1 MGEDIMKNQK
11 GSVMLVTMMLM
22 FFVTLITVA
31 SLSAIYYY
39 HYRTVLDYRQVKERI
54 ETEVIAQEAYINFH
68 NLFIDG
74 AFDPENI
81 DLVIDG
87 KTYEIQY
94 DGETYEIQYRKLNDS
109 DRLIFSYEVSKK
121 FKKNT
126 IIVQV
131 EMEIVQVEMVDT
143 LKIIDWKVK
152 RE

>member
-54 ETEVIAQEAYINFH
+54 EAEVIAQEVYINFQK
-68 NLFIDG
+68 LVIDDG
-74 AFDPENI
+74 LDPENI
-81 DLVIDG
+81 DSIQLDG

-94 DGETYEIQYRKLNDS
+94 DSYTE
-109 DRLIFSYEVSKK
+109 IFSYKVSKE

-131 EMEIVQVEMVDT
+131 EMDNT

>member
-11 GSVMLVTMMLM
+11 GSVMLLTMMLM

-54 ETEVIAQEAYINFH
+54 EAEVIAQEVYINFQK
-68 NLFIDG
+68 LFIDDDD
-74 AFDPENI
+74 FDPKNI

-87 KTYEIQY
+87 KTYEIKY
-94 DGETYEIQYRKLNDS
+94 DSEGR
-109 DRLIFSYEVSKK
+109 IFSYEVSKQ

-131 EMEIVQVEMVDT
+131 EMDDT

>member
-11 GSVMLVTMMLM
+11 GSVMLLTMMLM

-54 ETEVIAQEAYINFH
+54 ETEVIAQEVYINFQK
-68 NLFIDG
+68 LFIDD

-81 DLVIDG
+81 DL
-87 KTYEIQY
+87 IQL
-94 DGETYEIQYRKLNDS
+94 DGETYKIQYDS
-109 DRLIFSYEVSKK
+109 NRRIFSYEVFKE

-131 EMEIVQVEMVDT
+131 EMVEMDDT

>member
-11 GSVMLVTMMLM
+11 GSVMLLTMMLM

-54 ETEVIAQEAYINFH
+54 EAEVIAQEVYINFQK
-68 NLFIDG
+68 LVIDD
-74 AFDPENI
+74 AIDPENI
-81 DLVIDG
+81 DSIQLDG

-94 DGETYEIQYRKLNDS
+94 DSVMR
-109 DRLIFSYEVSKK
+109 IFSYEVLKQ

-131 EMEIVQVEMVDT
+131 EMIIVQVEMEDT

>member
-54 ETEVIAQEAYINFH
+54 EAEVIAQEVYINFQK
-68 NLFIDG
+68 LFIDD

-81 DLVIDG
+81 DSIEL
-87 KTYEIQY
+87 
-94 DGETYEIQYRKLNDS
+94 DGETYEIQYDGKTYENQYDS
-109 DRLIFSYEVSKK
+109 DRLIFSYEVSKQ

>member
-54 ETEVIAQEAYINFH
+54 EAEVIAQEVYINFQK
-68 NLFIDG
+68 LFIDD

-81 DLVIDG
+81 DSIQLDG

-94 DGETYEIQYRKLNDS
+94 DS
-109 DRLIFSYEVSKK
+109 DMRIFSYEVSKQ

-131 EMEIVQVEMVDT
+131 EMDDT

>member
-54 ETEVIAQEAYINFH
+54 EAEVIAQEVYINFQK
-68 NLFIDG
+68 LFIDD

-81 DLVIDG
+81 DS
-87 KTYEIQY
+87 IQL
-94 DGETYEIQYRKLNDS
+94 DGETYEIQYDGKTYENQYDS
-109 DRLIFSYEVSKK
+109 DRLIFSYEVSKQ

-131 EMEIVQVEMVDT
+131 EMVGMDDT

>member
-11 GSVMLVTMMLM
+11 GSVMLLTMMLM

-54 ETEVIAQEAYINFH
+54 ETEVIAQEVYIKFQE
-68 NLFIDG
+68 LFLQRDD

-81 DLVIDG
+81 DLIIDDE
-87 KTYEIQY
+87 TYKIQY
-94 DGETYEIQYRKLNDS
+94 DS
-109 DRLIFSYEVSKK
+109 DMRIFSYKVLKQ

-131 EMEIVQVEMVDT
+131 EMDDT

>member
-11 GSVMLVTMMLM
+11 GSIMLLTMMLM

-54 ETEVIAQEAYINFH
+54 EVEVIAQEVYINFQK
-68 NLFIDG
+68 LFIDDD
-74 AFDPENI
+74 FDPENI
-81 DLVIDG
+81 DLIQLDG
-87 KTYEIQY
+87 KTYKIQY
-94 DGETYEIQYRKLNDS
+94 DS
-109 DRLIFSYEVSKK
+109 DMLIFSYEVSKQ

-131 EMEIVQVEMVDT
+131 EMDYT

>member
-11 GSVMLVTMMLM
+11 GSVMLLTMMLM

-54 ETEVIAQEAYINFH
+54 EAEVIAQEVYINFQK
-68 NLFIDG
+68 LFIDG
-74 AFDPENI
+74 DFDPENI
-81 DLVIDG
+81 DLIQLDG
-87 KTYEIQY
+87 KTYEIKY
-94 DGETYEIQYRKLNDS
+94 DR
-109 DRLIFSYEVSKK
+109 DRRIFSYEVSKQ

-131 EMEIVQVEMVDT
+131 EMQVEMDNN

>member
-11 GSVMLVTMMLM
+11 GSVMLLTMMLM

-54 ETEVIAQEAYINFH
+54 EAEVIAQEVYINFQK
-68 NLFIDG
+68 LFIDD

-81 DLVIDG
+81 DLIQLDG

-94 DGETYEIQYRKLNDS
+94 DS
-109 DRLIFSYEVSKK
+109 DRLIFSYEV
-121 FKKNT
+121 FKQFKNNT

-131 EMEIVQVEMVDT
+131 EMVKMDDT

>member
-11 GSVMLVTMMLM
+11 GSVMLLTMMLM

-54 ETEVIAQEAYINFH
+54 EAEVIAQEVYINFQK
-68 NLFIDG
+68 LFIDDD
-74 AFDPENI
+74 FDPENI
-81 DLVIDG
+81 AS
-87 KTYEIQY
+87 IQL
-94 DGETYEIQYRKLNDS
+94 DGETYEIQYDS
-109 DRLIFSYEVSKK
+109 DRLFFSYEVSKQ

-131 EMEIVQVEMVDT
+131 EMVGMDDT
-143 LKIIDWKVK
+143 LKITDWKVK
-152 RE
+152 RK

>member
-54 ETEVIAQEAYINFH
+54 EAEVIAQEVYINFQK
-68 NLFIDG
+68 LFIDEWNS
-74 AFDPENI
+74 DPKNI
-81 DLVIDG
+81 DLIQLDG

-94 DGETYEIQYRKLNDS
+94 DGDML
-109 DRLIFSYEVSKK
+109 FSYEVSKQ

-131 EMEIVQVEMVDT
+131 EIKVEMDDT

>member
-54 ETEVIAQEAYINFH
+54 EAEVIAQEVYINFQK
-68 NLFIDG
+68 LFIDDD
-74 AFDPENI
+74 FDPENI
-81 DLVIDG
+81 DLIQLDDE
-87 KTYEIQY
+87 TYKIQY
-94 DGETYEIQYRKLNDS
+94 DS
-109 DRLIFSYEVSKK
+109 DMRIFSYEVLKQ

-131 EMEIVQVEMVDT
+131 EMEIVQVEMDDT

>member
-1 MGEDIMKNQK
+1 MKNQK

-54 ETEVIAQEAYINFH
+54 EAEVIAQEVYIKFQE
-68 NLFIDG
+68 LLPQIDD
-74 AFDPENI
+74 AFDPKNI
-81 DLVIDG
+81 DLIQVDVTHNG
-87 KTYEIQY
+87 ETVTYKIQY
-94 DGETYEIQYRKLNDS
+94 DS
-109 DRLIFSYEVSKK
+109 DMEIFSYKVSKQ

-131 EMEIVQVEMVDT
+131 EMDDK

>member
-11 GSVMLVTMMLM
+11 GSVMLLTMMLM

-54 ETEVIAQEAYINFH
+54 EAEVIAQEVYINFQK
-68 NLFIDG
+68 LFIDDD
-74 AFDPENI
+74 FDRENI
-81 DLVIDG
+81 EIQLDG
-87 KTYEIQY
+87 KTYKIQY
-94 DGETYEIQYRKLNDS
+94 DSDDS
-109 DRLIFSYEVSKK
+109 DMLIFSYEVSKQ

-131 EMEIVQVEMVDT
+131 EMIIVQVEMEDT

>member
-54 ETEVIAQEAYINFH
+54 EAEVIAQEVYINFQK
-68 NLFIDG
+68 LFIDDD
-74 AFDPENI
+74 FDPENI
-81 DLVIDG
+81 DLIQLDG

-94 DGETYEIQYRKLNDS
+94 DS
-109 DRLIFSYEVSKK
+109 DKLIFSYEVFKQ

-131 EMEIVQVEMVDT
+131 EMVEMDDT

>member
-1 MGEDIMKNQK
+1 MKNQK
-11 GSVMLVTMMLM
+11 GSVMLLTMMLM

-54 ETEVIAQEAYINFH
+54 EAEVIAQEVYINFQK
-68 NLFIDG
+68 LVIDD
-74 AFDPENI
+74 AIDPENI
-81 DLVIDG
+81 DS
-87 KTYEIQY
+87 IQF
-94 DGETYEIQYRKLNDS
+94 DGETYEIQYDS
-109 DRLIFSYEVSKK
+109 VMRIFSYEVLKQ

-131 EMEIVQVEMVDT
+131 EMIIVQVEMEDT

>member
-1 MGEDIMKNQK
+1 MKNQK
-11 GSVMLVTMMLM
+11 GSVMLLTMMLM

-54 ETEVIAQEAYINFH
+54 EAEVIAQEVYINFQE
-68 NLFIDG
+68 LFIDD

-81 DLVIDG
+81 DLI
-87 KTYEIQY
+87 I

-109 DRLIFSYEVSKK
+109 DRLIYSYEVFKK
-121 FKKNT
+121 FKINT
-126 IIVQV
+126 IKVQV
-131 EMEIVQVEMVDT
+131 EMEIVQVEMDDNT

>member
-1 MGEDIMKNQK
+1 MKNQK
-11 GSVMLVTMMLM
+11 GSVMLLTMMLM

-54 ETEVIAQEAYINFH
+54 EAEVIAQEVYIKFQE
-68 NLFIDG
+68 LLPQIDD

-81 DLVIDG
+81 EIQVDG
-87 KTYEIQY
+87 K
-94 DGETYEIQYRKLNDS
+94 TYEIQYRKLNDS
-109 DRLIFSYEVSKK
+109 DIFSYEVRKQ

-131 EMEIVQVEMVDT
+131 EMEIVQVEMDDNT

>member
-54 ETEVIAQEAYINFH
+54 EAEVIAQEVYINFQK
-68 NLFIDG
+68 LFIDD

-81 DLVIDG
+81 DSIQLDG

-94 DGETYEIQYRKLNDS
+94 DS
-109 DRLIFSYEVSKK
+109 DMLIFSYEVSKQ

-131 EMEIVQVEMVDT
+131 EMDDT

>member
-1 MGEDIMKNQK
+1 MKNQK

-54 ETEVIAQEAYINFH
+54 ETEVIAQEVYIKFQE
-68 NLFIDG
+68 LFLQRDD

-81 DLVIDG
+81 DLIIDDE
-87 KTYEIQY
+87 TYKIQY
-94 DGETYEIQYRKLNDS
+94 DS
-109 DRLIFSYEVSKK
+109 DMRIFSYKVLKQ

-131 EMEIVQVEMVDT
+131 EMEIVQVEMDDT

>member
-11 GSVMLVTMMLM
+11 GSVMLLTMMLM

-54 ETEVIAQEAYINFH
+54 EAEVIAQEVYINFQK
-68 NLFIDG
+68 LFNDV

-81 DLVIDG
+81 DS
-87 KTYEIQY
+87 IQH
-94 DGETYEIQYRKLNDS
+94 DGETYEIQYDS
-109 DRLIFSYEVSKK
+109 VMRIFSYEVLKQ

-131 EMEIVQVEMVDT
+131 EMEIVQVEMDDKEYRYT

>member
-11 GSVMLVTMMLM
+11 GSVMLLTMMLM

-54 ETEVIAQEAYINFH
+54 EAEVIAQEVYINFQK
-68 NLFIDG
+68 LFIDDN
-74 AFDPENI
+74 FVPENI
-81 DLVIDG
+81 HLIQLDG

-94 DGETYEIQYRKLNDS
+94 DS
-109 DRLIFSYEVSKK
+109 DMLIFSYEVSKQ

-126 IIVQV
+126 ITVQV
-131 EMEIVQVEMVDT
+131 EMDDT

>member
-54 ETEVIAQEAYINFH
+54 EAEVIAQEVYINFQK
-68 NLFIDG
+68 LFIDEWNS
-74 AFDPENI
+74 DPKNI
-81 DLVIDG
+81 DFNLLDDRG
-87 KTYEIQY
+87 TYLY
-94 DGETYEIQYRKLNDS
+94 DS
-109 DRLIFSYEVSKK
+109 DGPIFSYEVSKQ
-121 FKKNT
+121 FKKNK

-131 EMEIVQVEMVDT
+131 EMDAT

>member
-11 GSVMLVTMMLM
+11 GSVMLLTMMLM

-54 ETEVIAQEAYINFH
+54 EAEVIAQEVYINFQK
-68 NLFIDG
+68 LFNDV

-81 DLVIDG
+81 DSIKFDG

-94 DGETYEIQYRKLNDS
+94 DRDVPS
-109 DRLIFSYEVSKK
+109 FSYEVSKQ

-131 EMEIVQVEMVDT
+131 EMIIVQVEMEDT

>member
-11 GSVMLVTMMLM
+11 GSVMLLTMMLM

-54 ETEVIAQEAYINFH
+54 EAEVIAQEVYINFQK
-68 NLFIDG
+68 LVIDD
-74 AFDPENI
+74 AIDPENI
-81 DLVIDG
+81 DS
-87 KTYEIQY
+87 IQF
-94 DGETYEIQYRKLNDS
+94 DGETYEIQYDS
-109 DRLIFSYEVSKK
+109 VMRIFSYEVLKQ

-131 EMEIVQVEMVDT
+131 EMIIVQVEMEDT

>member
-54 ETEVIAQEAYINFH
+54 EAEVIAQEVYINFQK
-68 NLFIDG
+68 LFIDDD
-74 AFDPENI
+74 FDPENI
-81 DLVIDG
+81 DLIQLDG

-94 DGETYEIQYRKLNDS
+94 DS
-109 DRLIFSYEVSKK
+109 DMRIFSYEVSKQ

-131 EMEIVQVEMVDT
+131 EMDDT

>member
-54 ETEVIAQEAYINFH
+54 EAEVIAQEVYINFQK
-68 NLFIDG
+68 LFIDDD
-74 AFDPENI
+74 FDPENI
-81 DLVIDG
+81 DS
-87 KTYEIQY
+87 IQL
-94 DGETYEIQYRKLNDS
+94 DGETYEIQY
-109 DRLIFSYEVSKK
+109 DRDVPIFSYEVSKQ

-131 EMEIVQVEMVDT
+131 EMIIVQVEMEDT

>member
-1 MGEDIMKNQK
+1 MKNQK
-11 GSVMLVTMMLM
+11 GSVMLLTMMLM

-54 ETEVIAQEAYINFH
+54 EAEVIAQEVYINFQK
-68 NLFIDG
+68 LFIDD
-74 AFDPENI
+74 AFNPENI
-81 DLVIDG
+81 DLIQLDG

-94 DGETYEIQYRKLNDS
+94 DS
-109 DRLIFSYEVSKK
+109 DRRIFSYEVFKQ

-131 EMEIVQVEMVDT
+131 EMDDT

>member
-11 GSVMLVTMMLM
+11 GSIMLVTMMLM

-54 ETEVIAQEAYINFH
+54 EAEVIAQEVYINFQK
-68 NLFIDG
+68 LFIDD
-74 AFDPENI
+74 AFDLESI
-81 DLVIDG
+81 DLI
-87 KTYEIQY
+87 I
-94 DGETYEIQYRKLNDS
+94 DGETYEIQYDS
-109 DRLIFSYEVSKK
+109 DMRIFSYEVIKQ

-131 EMEIVQVEMVDT
+131 EMDDNT

>member
-54 ETEVIAQEAYINFH
+54 EAEVIAQEVYINFQK
-68 NLFIDG
+68 LFIDDD
-74 AFDPENI
+74 FDPENI
-81 DLVIDG
+81 DLIQLDG

-94 DGETYEIQYRKLNDS
+94 DS
-109 DRLIFSYEVSKK
+109 DMLIFSYEVSKQ

-131 EMEIVQVEMVDT
+131 EMDDT

>member
-11 GSVMLVTMMLM
+11 GSVMLLTMMLM

-54 ETEVIAQEAYINFH
+54 EAEVIAQEVYIKFQE
-68 NLFIDG
+68 LFIDDD
-74 AFDPENI
+74 FYPKNI
-81 DLVIDG
+81 EHDG
-87 KTYEIQY
+87 KTYKIQY
-94 DGETYEIQYRKLNDS
+94 DSVMK
-109 DRLIFSYEVSKK
+109 IFSYEVSKQ

-131 EMEIVQVEMVDT
+131 EMDNT

>member
-1 MGEDIMKNQK
+1 MKNQK
-11 GSVMLVTMMLM
+11 GSVMLLTMMLM

-54 ETEVIAQEAYINFH
+54 EAEVIAQEVYINFQK
-68 NLFIDG
+68 LFIDDD
-74 AFDPENI
+74 FDPEN
-81 DLVIDG
+81 IDG

-94 DGETYEIQYRKLNDS
+94 DS
-109 DRLIFSYEVSKK
+109 DRLIFSYEVFKQ

-131 EMEIVQVEMVDT
+131 EMIIVQVEMEDT

>member
-11 GSVMLVTMMLM
+11 GSVMLLTMMLM

-54 ETEVIAQEAYINFH
+54 ETEVIAQEAYINFQK
-68 NLFIDG
+68 
-74 AFDPENI
+74 
-81 DLVIDG
+81 LVIDDAIDP
-87 KTYEIQY
+87 KNIDSIQL
-94 DGETYEIQYRKLNDS
+94 DGETYEIQYDS
-109 DRLIFSYEVSKK
+109 DTGFFSYKVFKQ

-131 EMEIVQVEMVDT
+131 EMEDT

>member
-1 MGEDIMKNQK
+1 MNNQK

-54 ETEVIAQEAYINFH
+54 EAEVIAQEVYINFQK
-68 NLFIDG
+68 LFIDDD
-74 AFDPENI
+74 FDPENI
-81 DLVIDG
+81 DL
-87 KTYEIQY
+87 IQL
-94 DGETYEIQYRKLNDS
+94 DGETYKIQYDS
-109 DRLIFSYEVSKK
+109 NRRIFSYEVFKE

-131 EMEIVQVEMVDT
+131 EMEIVQVEMDDT

>member
-11 GSVMLVTMMLM
+11 GSVMLLTMMLM

-54 ETEVIAQEAYINFH
+54 EAEVIAQEVYINFQK
-68 NLFIDG
+68 LFIDDD
-74 AFDPENI
+74 FDPENI
-81 DLVIDG
+81 ASIQLDGETYEIQYDG

-94 DGETYEIQYRKLNDS
+94 DS
-109 DRLIFSYEVSKK
+109 DRLFFSYEVSKQ

-131 EMEIVQVEMVDT
+131 EVQVEMDGT